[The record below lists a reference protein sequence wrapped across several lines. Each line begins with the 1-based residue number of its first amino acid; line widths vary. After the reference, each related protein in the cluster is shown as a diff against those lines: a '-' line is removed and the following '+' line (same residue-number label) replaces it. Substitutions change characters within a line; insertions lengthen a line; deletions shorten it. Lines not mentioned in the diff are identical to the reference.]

1 MIDKVSELG
10 GISPKETKINIITT
24 QKKRELLKGN
34 TTVVYQ
40 HDGKDLPENLN
51 GLGYMNLIS
60 MIFQIEIIRNK
71 MAKTKNGRLA
81 DINLLIIEEPEA
93 HTHPQM
99 QYIFIKNIK
108 QLLAHPLIGK
118 DSAVRNIQSII
129 SSHSSHIVSEC
140 DFNDI
145 KYMSRLHNAN
155 AVISKI

>member
-1 MIDKVSELG
+1 
-10 GISPKETKINIITT
+10 
-24 QKKRELLKGN
+24 
-34 TTVVYQ
+34 
-40 HDGKDLPENLN
+40 
-51 GLGYMNLIS
+51 

-118 DSAVRNIQSII
+118 DLPAQYTLNVT
-129 SSHSSHIVSEC
+129 
-140 DFNDI
+140 FNNNV
-145 KYMSRLHNAN
+145 L
-155 AVISKI
+155 